1 MRNLVRLALVGACSA
16 LLPLAAAAQ
25 VPAPRPIAPLGPA
38 DAGPFSG
45 AVPAG
50 EKSAQPLA
58 LTLADAIGRGLEHNL
73 GVITRQESV
82 ETARGDQWRARSAVL
97 PDISGRLGADREVI
111 NLAALGFTGFPGI
124 PSVIGPFNVFD
135 ARVAISQPIVD
146 PEGWQRLR
154 GAGHDLEAAR
164 HNYRNARDLVVVAVT
179 NLYLQ
184 ALATE
189 SRVAVVRAQ
198 LDTADALAAQAEDR
212 RKSGLVPAI
221 DSLRA
226 EVQRQTERQRLV
238 MAQNVAAKQKLALS
252 RAVGLPLGQEVT
264 LTDAMPN
271 PQSAV
276 PSLDEAVKEAYAH
289 REDLQGQQEALDAAR
304 AISRAASAAHLP
316 TLHFDANWGAIG
328 DRPSTAIPTY
338 TIAANVRV
346 PLFGA
351 GSEKAQSVEA
361 AATLRRRNAE
371 LEETR
376 ARVYYEVQTALLDVE
391 SAQQQ
396 VDLASRAVELADQ
409 QLVQARDRFG
419 AGVAD
424 TIEVVQAQEAVATA
438 HDTSVASLYGYNAA
452 KASLAA
458 ALGLAEEQMP
468 RFLGATK

>member
-1 MRNLVRLALVGACSA
+1 MRDLVRLAVVGAWSVLLSSA
-16 LLPLAAAAQ
+16 VSAQ
-25 VPAPRPIAPLGPA
+25 VLSPRPGGVE
-38 DAGPFSG
+38 AGPFSG
-45 AVPAG
+45 AVPSG
-50 EKSAQPLA
+50 VKSDAPLR
-58 LTLADAIGRGLEHNL
+58 LTLADAIARGLEHNL
-73 GVITRQESV
+73 GVIARQEGV
-82 ETARGDQWRARSAVL
+82 EDARGDRWRALSAVL
-97 PDISGRLGADREVI
+97 PNVSGRLAADREVI
-111 NLAALGFTGFPGI
+111 NLAALGFSGFPGI

-135 ARVAISQPIVD
+135 ARVAVSQPVVD

-154 GAGHDLEAAR
+154 EAGHDLEAAR

-189 SRVAVVRAQ
+189 SRVGAVRAQ
-198 LDTADALAAQAEDR
+198 LETADALASLAEDR
-212 RKSGLVPAI
+212 RRSGLVPAI
-221 DSLRA
+221 DAVRA

-238 MAQNVAAKQKLALS
+238 MAENAAAKQKLALA
-252 RAVGLPLGQEVT
+252 RAVGLPLGQDLSLADV
-264 LTDAMPN
+264 MPYA
-271 PQSAV
+271 PSDV
-276 PSLDEAVKEAYAH
+276 PSLEDAVKEAYAH
-289 REDLQGQQEALDAAR
+289 REDLQGQQESLNAAR
-304 AISRAASAAHLP
+304 AASKAATAAHLP

-328 DRPSTAIPTY
+328 DTPSSAIPTY

-346 PLFGA
+346 PLFSA
-351 GSEKAQSVEA
+351 GSEKAHSIEA
-361 AATLRRRNAE
+361 ASALRRRNAE

-376 ARVYYEVQTALLDVE
+376 AKVYYEVQTALLDVD
-391 SAQQQ
+391 AAKRQ
-396 VDLASRAVELADQ
+396 VDLAVRTVELADQ

-424 TIEVVQAQEAVATA
+424 TIEVVQAQEAVASA